1 MKPGERALF
10 AKIAPMIAHCDGAG
24 AALEMYQ
31 DDAERGELDTKM
43 LSGFLQGLFA
53 AGVVTDEDLASL
65 DERRIH

>member
-10 AKIAPMIAHCDGAG
+10 AKIAPMVAHCDGAV

-31 DDAERGELDTKM
+31 ADADRGELDAKM

-53 AGVVTDEDLASL
+53 AGVLSDEDLATL
-65 DERRIH
+65 DTRRIH

>member
-10 AKIAPMIAHCDGAG
+10 AKIAPMVGHCDGAV

-31 DDAERGELDTKM
+31 ADAERGDLDTRM

-65 DERRIH
+65 EVRRIH

>member
-10 AKIAPMIAHCDGAG
+10 AKIAPMVAHCEGAV
-24 AALEMYQ
+24 AALALYQ
-31 DDAERGELDTKM
+31 ADADRGELDTKM

-65 DERRIH
+65 DVRRIH

>member
-1 MKPGERALF
+1 MKPGERSLF
-10 AKIAPMIAHCDGAG
+10 AKIAPMVAHCGGAL

-31 DDAERGELDTKM
+31 ADAERDELDTKM

-65 DERRIH
+65 DVRRIH

>member
-10 AKIAPMIAHCDGAG
+10 AKIAPMVTHCDGAV

-31 DDAERGELDTKM
+31 ADADRGELDTKM

-53 AGVVTDEDLASL
+53 AGVLSGEDLATL
-65 DERRIH
+65 DTRRFH

>member
-1 MKPGERALF
+1 MV
-10 AKIAPMIAHCDGAG
+10 AHCDGAV

-31 DDAERGELDTKM
+31 ADAEQGELDTKM

-65 DERRIH
+65 DIRRIH

>member
-1 MKPGERALF
+1 MKLGELAMF
-10 AKIAPMIAHCDGAG
+10 AKIAPMVAHCDGAV

-31 DDAERGELDTKM
+31 ADAERGELDTKM

-65 DERRIH
+65 DVRRIH